1 MSSKCIVLTVVFG
14 LLVVGG
20 IVLNFMQSND
30 TTTGQEK
37 LEDQL
42 KNVQTA
48 FDDSTKDEYSET
60 LEEAENVWAGS
71 KGPGPEQAHAP
82 DAPAASSIVPRYMPV
97 YEFLDYFPNWPSDIT
112 SPEPQIGD
120 ASSSVANAN
129 INVPPF
135 LMQSNQ
141 DGTVTL
147 SRQIP
152 SDFLA
157 KLERIDELQEFSV
170 VCNVVI
176 FDSGGSAV
184 YEHIQV
190 PLNSKGDTDV
200 DTCMK
205 SSFPSKY
212 HIGIKSGKWTGLIE
226 YWQFERIPA
235 AKKFD
240 NWHRFRMLD
249 KIPIVEAPKN

>member
-120 ASSSVANAN
+120 ASSSVTNVK
-129 INVPPF
+129 INGPPF
-135 LMQSNQ
+135 LVQSNQ
-141 DGTVTL
+141 DGTGTL

-152 SDFLA
+152 PDFLA
-157 KLERIDELQEFSV
+157 ELKRIDESQGFSV
-170 VCNVVI
+170 FCEVEI
-176 FDSGGSAV
+176 SDSLGRTV
-184 YEHIQV
+184 YLHSNV

-200 DTCMK
+200 DTCAK

-212 HIGIKSGKWTGLIE
+212 HSGLKSGTWTGIIE
-226 YWQFERIPA
+226 FWRFE
-235 AKKFD
+235 
-240 NWHRFRMLD
+240 HG
-249 KIPIVEAPKN
+249 V